1 MKKIIQRTKG
11 FEKTFKKIPSK
22 IQQKFI
28 EKLEVFLDDENNI
41 NLKTH
46 RLKGMK
52 KNEFAFSVTGDVRAV
67 YRKQIK
73 LNEEII
79 IFTFIDIGK
88 HSQVY

>member
-1 MKKIIQRTKG
+1 MI
-11 FEKTFKKIPSK
+11 
-22 IQQKFI
+22 
-28 EKLEVFLDDENNI
+28 
-41 NLKTH
+41 
-46 RLKGMK
+46 
-52 KNEFAFSVTGDVRAV
+52 KNEFEFSVTGEVRAV